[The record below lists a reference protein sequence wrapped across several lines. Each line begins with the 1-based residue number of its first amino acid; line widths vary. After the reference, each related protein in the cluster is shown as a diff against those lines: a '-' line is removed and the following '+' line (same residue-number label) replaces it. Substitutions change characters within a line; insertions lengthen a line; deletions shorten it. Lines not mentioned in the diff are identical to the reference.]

1 MDAVNARTLLAAGAT
16 PEPTETTPADMVR
29 EANAAMRWLLE
40 TGFPWLLSTGLRV
53 AVILTVAGL
62 VLLGLRRVIR
72 TVTNHIAEGTPLLE
86 RGRLGDSE
94 VAAALRRA
102 SPIVTARRAQR
113 ARTIGS
119 VLRSTATIVVGTLAV
134 LMVLDALGANIA
146 PFIASAGIVGVALG
160 FGAQSLVKDFL
171 SGMFML
177 LEDQYGVGDVVDVGH
192 ATGTVEAV
200 ALRVTKIRDSS
211 GTLWYVPNGTMVR
224 VGNKT
229 QGWAKAVVEV
239 KVDYFADLDEVR
251 HVLEEAVGRVA
262 ADPVLGTY
270 LEGEPTVTG
279 IEDLA
284 FDAVTLQVTVKTAP
298 AMQWEVAR
306 AMRAA
311 VRRALEEAGIPLGGQ
326 RDLLAAYRA
335 QLDAA
340 VRVPEQDEADAPG
353 AGGKAEPV
361 TDTRRESE
369 SLDTTAPAT
378 EPKPRGR

>member
-1 MDAVNARTLLAAGAT
+1 MNARTLLAAEAT
-16 PEPTETTPADMVR
+16 PSPAQTTPGDVVR
-29 EANAAMRWLLE
+29 EANAAMRWVVEDGLPWFLR
-40 TGFPWLLSTGLRV
+40 TGPRV
-53 AVILTVAGL
+53 AVILLVSAL
-62 VLLGLRRVIR
+62 VLLVLRRAIR
-72 TVTNHIAEGTPLLE
+72 SVTNHIAEGTPLLE

-251 HVLEEAVGRVA
+251 HVLEEAVARVA

-306 AMRAA
+306 ALRAA

-340 VRVPEQDEADAPG
+340 VRVPDEAGAAPE
-353 AGGKAEPV
+353 ATAEGRKPAPA
-361 TDTRRESE
+361 TDTRRESD
-369 SLDTTAPAT
+369 SLDTTAPPAD
-378 EPKPRGR
+378 PAPRGR